1 MVDTCRRMEVS
12 FCALGR
18 GLNLKSSESVVCD
31 DNKSQ
36 STAKFCGDL
45 GTKRVLIVDFVSGYR
60 RVIGSHCSGKGC
72 VRLATRMQHRTGG
85 F

>member
-1 MVDTCRRMEVS
+1 VVDTCRRMEVS

-31 DNKSQ
+31 DNKPINREVLWR
-36 STAKFCGDL
+36 FGH
-45 GTKRVLIVDFVSGYR
+45 KRVLIVDFVSGYR
-60 RVIGSHCSGKGC
+60 RVIRSHCSGKGC
-72 VRLATRMQHRTGG
+72 VRLATRMHHRTGG